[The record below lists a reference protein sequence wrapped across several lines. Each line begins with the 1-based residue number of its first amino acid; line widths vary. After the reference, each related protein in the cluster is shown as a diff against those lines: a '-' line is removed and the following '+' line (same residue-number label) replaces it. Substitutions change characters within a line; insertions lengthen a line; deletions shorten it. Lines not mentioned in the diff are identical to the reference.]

1 MLTRSPDLPFPQPAP
16 SFSFIVCTRDRPAKT
31 LSCLGSIVATI
42 GSANDMAEILLVENG
57 SQKSLALSD
66 AMLDEAAPGLCRPFR
81 LAKGCLSEARNLAVA
96 EARGT
101 FVVFI
106 DDDCLLTDHYLAD
119 MQRHVAEMEAK
130 GQTHY
135 LIGGRVMLGDR
146 EDLPFTIKDHPEAQ
160 TFHTGIHPGGFVQG
174 CNFFLPKATAML
186 IGGFDP
192 RFGPGAR
199 FRAGE
204 DTDYLIRAHAA
215 GVPLHYV
222 PDMAVWHCHG
232 RRTFDEVDR
241 LNRTY
246 AFANGAIL
254 AKHLRDH
261 PWLARHLAW
270 TIRSMVKERIG
281 GPHFDDD
288 IGLSWGSVATSQ
300 LRGVWAFVTDSLRQ
314 GRMAS

>member
-1 MLTRSPDLPFPQPAP
+1 MPVP
-16 SFSFIVCTRDRPAKT
+16 SRPCFSFIVCTRDRPAKA
-31 LSCLGSIVATI
+31 LACLGSIAANI
-42 GSANDMAEILLVENG
+42 ESAKREFNPDSGAEIILVENG
-57 SQKSLALSD
+57 SQSGNMLSD
-66 AMLDEAAPGLCRPFR
+66 AMLDDAARGYCRLFR
-81 LAKGCLSEARNLAVA
+81 LGKGCLSEARNLAIDQ
-96 EARGT
+96 ARGD
-101 FVVFI
+101 FLVFI
-106 DDDCLLTDHYLAD
+106 DDDCRLTPGYLAE
-119 MQRHVAEMEAK
+119 MQRHIAAMQAR
-130 GQTHY
+130 GQTHF

-146 EDLPFTIKDHPEAQ
+146 ADFPFTIKDHPEPQ

-174 CNFFLPKATAML
+174 CNFFLPSVTAAL

-232 RRTFDEVDR
+232 RRTFAEVDR

-254 AKHLRDH
+254 AKHLRGH

-270 TIRSMVKERIG
+270 TIRSTLMERLG
-281 GPHFDDD
+281 GPRFDPAV
-288 IGLSWGSVATSQ
+288 GLSWGSVAASQ
-300 LRGVWAFVTDSLRQ
+300 LRGVWAFVADRAGRAHLSL
-314 GRMAS
+314 

>member
-1 MLTRSPDLPFPQPAP
+1 MNISTGP
-16 SFSFIVCTRDRPAKT
+16 SALHSGPRFSFIVCTRDRPAKT
-31 LSCLGSIVATI
+31 LACLRSIAATV
-42 GSANDMAEILLVENG
+42 GPAPGEAEIILVENG
-57 SQKSLALSD
+57 SQKSLSLPD
-66 AMLDEAAPGLCRPFR
+66 AELDEAAPGLCRTFR
-81 LAKGCLSEARNLAVA
+81 LAKGCLSEARNLACDA
-96 EARGT
+96 AQGE
-101 FVVFI
+101 FVVYI
-106 DDDCLLTDHYLAD
+106 DDDCMLQSGYLDDLKRHVGRMEAEG
-119 MQRHVAEMEAK
+119 QRH
-130 GQTHY
+130 Y
-135 LIGGRVMLGDR
+135 IIGGRVMLGDPS
-146 EDLPFTIKDHPEAQ
+146 DLPFTIKDHPQAQ

-174 CNFFLPKATAML
+174 CNFFLPKATAAL

-199 FRAGE
+199 FHAGE

-270 TIRSMVKERIG
+270 TIRSTAKERIG

-288 IGLSWGSVATSQ
+288 LGLSWGSVTTSQ
-300 LRGVWAFVTDSLRQ
+300 LRGVWAFIADRMRH
-314 GRMAS
+314 GRMAL